1 MERSFMRESWV
12 TTTGSFP
19 SSSWVSAVA
28 SATKSG
34 ITFGKKRPAI
44 FSNSGFKTQCQWLR
58 YEEIERER
66 EREREGGEE

>member
-34 ITFGKKRPAI
+34 ITFGKNRSAI
-44 FSNSGFKTQCQWLR
+44 FSNSDFKTQCQWLR
-58 YEEIERER
+58 YEERER
-66 EREREGGEE
+66 SEELEELR